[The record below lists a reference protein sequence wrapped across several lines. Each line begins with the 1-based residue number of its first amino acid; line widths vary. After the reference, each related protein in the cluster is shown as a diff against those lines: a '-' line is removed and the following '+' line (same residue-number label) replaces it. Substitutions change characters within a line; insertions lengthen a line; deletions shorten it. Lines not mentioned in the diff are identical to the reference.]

1 MSSKQNIDNTHVLI
15 SIASSTRTKTV
26 INFRRHLYNRSFR
39 ISLILN
45 IDIFDTGVFQQIRDD
60 NFTSRLVYRYGT
72 GCGTMKLTSSILTKV
87 AKIYIDEEIY
97 VLA

>member
-1 MSSKQNIDNTHVLI
+1 
-15 SIASSTRTKTV
+15 
-26 INFRRHLYNRSFR
+26 
-39 ISLILN
+39 LN